1 MKTTLDI
8 PDELLAQLKARAA
21 RDGREIDQLAA
32 SQLAD
37 ALAGAG
43 QDVAG
48 LGPKTLPVIGARPAA
63 ALPEPIIATD
73 PETGLPV
80 IYSPPDAP
88 IHRMT
93 AAEFQ
98 AVIDAANEEEDLVRA
113 GPLPSVGWT
122 PTSPR

>member
-32 SQLAD
+32 SLLAD
-37 ALAGAG
+37 GLAGAG
-43 QDVAG
+43 QNVGG
-48 LGPKTLPVIGARPAA
+48 LGPKTLPVIGARPA

-88 IHRMT
+88 IRRMT
-93 AAEFQ
+93 ASEFQ
-98 AVIDAANEEEDLVRA
+98 AVIDAANEEEDFVRA
-113 GPLPSVGWT
+113 GLPL
-122 PTSPR
+122 RR